1 MPKMISIARI
11 DRSKTPADQVAAHN
25 AAFGTY
31 ATMLATFPHG
41 GDASQIAALFE
52 VHDLEG
58 MRRHSRTSEA
68 DAKMRDMGFV
78 EQLDYYLEA

>member
-1 MPKMISIARI
+1 MAG
-11 DRSKTPADQVAAHN
+11 TPAE
-25 AAFGTY
+25 
-31 ATMLATFPHG
+31 
-41 GDASQIAALFE
+41 IAALFE